1 MTHVITNLCLRDGA
15 CVEVCPVDC
24 IVPGDPVDG
33 WPTFYINPIV
43 CINCS
48 ACEPEC
54 PHGAIMPGADIP
66 SSYEARGGEVLSMPV
81 GSPGFDTPYQGEDDE
96 GNSVSLSATRV
107 LKQGEIIDLTP
118 AIKTN
123 ADFFKR

>member
-1 MTHVITNLCLRDGA
+1 MTHVITSLCLRDGA

-24 IVPGDPVDG
+24 IVPGDPLDE
-33 WPTFYINPIV
+33 WPTFYINPEV

-66 SSYEARGGEVLSMPV
+66 SAYQARGGEHLSMPA
-81 GSPGFDTPYQGEDDE
+81 GTPGFNTGYEGEDGE
-96 GNSVSLSATRV
+96 GDPVSLPATRI
-107 LKQGEIIDLTP
+107 LEPGEIVDLTP
-118 AIKTN
+118 AIKIN

>member
-1 MTHVITNLCLRDGA
+1 MTHVITSLCLRDAA

-24 IVPGDPVDG
+24 IVPGDPLDE
-33 WPTFYINPIV
+33 WPTFYINPEV

-66 SSYEARGGEVLSMPV
+66 SAYEARGGEYLSMPA
-81 GSPGFDTPYQGEDDE
+81 GTPGFDTGYEGEDGE
-96 GNSVSLSATRV
+96 GDPVSLPATRV
-107 LKQGEIIDLTP
+107 LEPGEIVDLTP
-118 AIKTN
+118 AIKIN